1 MYPTRSARV
10 PVKGA
15 AARCCC
21 RVQLLEWRVRSGRWC
36 RCRVCY
42 KVLQL
47 KWCALWSWHVG
58 AIAGCCCR
66 AHKTQVL
73 ILQMYQGSE
82 LGSLRHDSGMIR
94 GMIRKP
100 ILFGFRKLC
109 CLSLFF
115 SASTYHNCYAAM
127 ARPARRPWAGP
138 EYIEYEEYEDLNTH
152 L

>member
-1 MYPTRSARV
+1 
-10 PVKGA
+10 
-15 AARCCC
+15 
-21 RVQLLEWRVRSGRWC
+21 
-36 RCRVCY
+36 
-42 KVLQL
+42 
-47 KWCALWSWHVG
+47 
-58 AIAGCCCR
+58 
-66 AHKTQVL
+66 
-73 ILQMYQGSE
+73 MYQGSE

-100 ILFGFRKLC
+100 IFWIQEALL
-109 CLSLFF
+109 LESLF